1 MAVVIAVTVAAAG
14 DILRACTQDFVVRSE
29 AAGCEDLR
37 EEMTIVIR
45 LKGVT
50 LETGIVEGAART
62 GNSTHLPN
70 IFLRPTNTCSV
81 MCCYPACF
89 SFNSSITMPT

>member
-1 MAVVIAVTVAAAG
+1 MV
-14 DILRACTQDFVVRSE
+14 RAE
-29 AAGCEDLR
+29 AAGCEDMR
-37 EEMTIVIR
+37 EGMTIVIR

-50 LETGIVEGAART
+50 LETRIVEGAART

-81 MCCYPACF
+81 MCCYSACCP
-89 SFNSSITMPT
+89 FNSSITMPT